1 MDAEFWH
8 QRWRDN
14 QIGFH
19 QGRTNALL
27 EAHFGELALARGARV
42 FLPLC
47 GKTRDIAWLVAQ
59 GFRISGIEL
68 SRIAVEQLFADLAL
82 APETIP
88 VGGLILYRA
97 ADIAIFAGDLFDLDA
112 AALGAVDAVYD
123 RAALV
128 ALPADT
134 RPRYAAH
141 LAAITGDAPQFLVSF
156 DYDQQAMAG
165 PPFSVPERE
174 IRELYRATHAVSL
187 AGRRDVEGGLKG
199 FCPARE
205 EAWLLKA
212 DIAS

>member
-27 EAHFGELALARGARV
+27 EAHFGELALPPGARV

-59 GFRISGIEL
+59 GYRIAGIEL
-68 SRIAVEQLFADLAL
+68 SPIAVEQLFADLGL
-82 APETIP
+82 APERTP
-88 VGGLILYRA
+88 VGKLERYRA
-97 ADIAIFAGDLFDLDA
+97 GDIAIFAGDLFDLDA
-112 AALGAVDAVYD
+112 ATLGPVDAVYD

-141 LAAITGDAPQFLVSF
+141 LAAITGGAPQFLVSF
-156 DYDQQAMAG
+156 EYDQQAMAG

-174 IRELYRATHAVSL
+174 IRALYGASHAVEL
-187 AGRRDVEGGLKG
+187 AGQRDVEGGLKG
-199 FCPARE
+199 VVPARE

-212 DIAS
+212 DVAS